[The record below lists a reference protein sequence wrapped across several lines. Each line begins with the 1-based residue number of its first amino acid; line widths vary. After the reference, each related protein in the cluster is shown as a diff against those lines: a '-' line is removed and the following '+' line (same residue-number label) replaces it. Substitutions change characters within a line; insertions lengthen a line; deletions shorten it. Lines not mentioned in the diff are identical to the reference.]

1 MLKDRKV
8 QRAHHSSDCMLKARF
23 LVACYVGVYLALI
36 LELVWR
42 YIPYMPIETIHS
54 RSCGISEARWLY
66 AVVAAYLDMYQ

>member
-1 MLKDRKV
+1 MW
-8 QRAHHSSDCMLKARF
+8 AT
-23 LVACYVGVYLALI
+23 YLALI